1 MSRILVIAEK
11 PSVATDLAR
20 VLGKDKSIGKFTRD
34 KSGTYYENDKIVIT
48 SAVGHLLEQRKPTT
62 AEGKS
67 LPWKLDVLPVIPDN
81 FELEPIAKAEDRLK
95 KILRLAKGKDIV
107 EIVNACDAGR
117 EGELIFRNMQRYGNW
132 KQPVKRL
139 WMQSMTDQSIM
150 TAWNHLRSDEDMTP
164 LSDAAKCRSESDW
177 LVGLNSTRALTVLQS
192 RGGFNMTPSGRV
204 QTPTLAIL
212 AQRELEIREF
222 IPTPYA
228 EVVATFGVSA
238 GKYEG
243 KWFDESWKKDENNPH
258 SRAERIWNLPQADV
272 IRDRCEKKVGVAT
285 EETKPVRQIAPQ
297 LYDLTTLQREAS
309 SRYGF
314 SARRTLQLAQ
324 ECYEKHKVLTYPR
337 TDSRYLPDDY
347 RETAAS
353 IVRTIA
359 EQDGP
364 LSEYARDI
372 LENKRVVPNKRV
384 FDGSKVSDHFA
395 IIPTGNFA
403 QLGGDALRLF
413 ELVMARFLAV
423 FFPAAEFLDTRRVT
437 RITHKEG
444 LVDAFATNGRVLVN
458 PGWLAVYGRKA
469 GSSKDDL
476 VAITQGESAEI
487 LAIASEQSQTKP
499 PARFNEATLLSAM
512 EGAGKL
518 IDDEAMREAMRER
531 GLGTP
536 ATRAAIIE
544 GLIAQEYIV
553 RDGRDLIVTRRGLEL
568 ISLLTRIGLAT
579 LTSPDLTGEW
589 EFKLKQMEQGRMDRS
604 LFMNGIKELTGTIVE
619 RIKKFC
625 HDQQNVELEDLPA
638 ACPKCGAPS
647 LRTTM
652 DAYSCRVPDCKFSIR
667 HVISGR
673 EILTEDAIELVTKG
687 LTPVLEGFVSRFG
700 KKFDASLKLDE
711 KFKVVFSFEDDGEAA
726 PAEELKEEQK
736 IGDFEILK
744 SGSHAIYET
753 ERAWRVPTLVF
764 PKESKGLS
772 ISRSIL
778 SREIPR
784 EQVVKLLTVGKSDL
798 LRGFVSQRTKRA
810 FNAFLTFDSKSGKV
824 GFEFE
829 PRAPKGGDK
838 KDAAKA
844 GEPAEGKTA
853 KKSAAKTAKPAK
865 AKASPSTAKKK
876 PAASPRAASKK
887 KSES

>member
-34 KSGTYYENDKIVIT
+34 KSGTFYENDRIVIT
-48 SAVGHLLEQRKPTT
+48 SAVGHLLEQRKPVT

-67 LPWKLDVLPVIPDN
+67 LPWKLEVLPVIPEAFD
-81 FELEPIAKAEDRLK
+81 LEPIAKAEDRLK

-117 EGELIFRNMQRYGNW
+117 EGELIFRNMQRYGKW

-150 TAWNHLRSDEDMTP
+150 VAWNSLRSDDEMTP

-222 IPTPYA
+222 VPTPYA
-228 EVVATFGVSA
+228 EVVASFGVAA
-238 GKYEG
+238 GKYDG
-243 KWFDESWKKDENNPH
+243 KWFDETWKKDENNPH
-258 SRAERIWNLPQADV
+258 SRSERIWNLPSADV
-272 IRDRCEKKVGVAT
+272 IRDRCEGRTGIAT

-347 RETAAS
+347 RNTVFS
-353 IVRTIA
+353 IVKTIA
-359 EQDGP
+359 DQDGP
-364 LSEYARDI
+364 LSEYARDV
-372 LENKRVVPNKRV
+372 LDNKRIVPNKRV
-384 FDGSKVSDHFA
+384 FDSSKVSDHFA

-423 FFPAAEFLDTRRVT
+423 FFPPAEFLDTKRVT
-437 RITHKEG
+437 RITHKDG
-444 LVDAFATNGRVLVN
+444 LIDAFATNGRVLVN

-469 GSSKDDL
+469 GASKEDL
-476 VAITQGESAEI
+476 VSIVQGENAEV
-487 LAIASEQSQTKP
+487 LSIAVTQDQTKP

-568 ISLLTRIGLAT
+568 IDLLKKIGLET
-579 LTSPDLTGEW
+579 LTSPDLTGDW
-589 EFKLKQMEQGRMDRS
+589 EYKLKQMEQGKMDRS
-604 LFMNGIKELTGTIVE
+604 LFMGGIKELTGKIVE
-619 RIKKFC
+619 LIKQYR
-625 HDQQNVELEDLPA
+625 HDQQNVELADLPVP
-638 ACPKCGAPS
+638 CPKCGAPS

-673 EILTEDAIELVTKG
+673 EISAEEAAELVTKG
-687 LTPVLEGFVSRFG
+687 ITPVLEGFLSRFG
-700 KKFDASLKLDE
+700 KKFDAALKLDD
-711 KFKVVFSFEDDGEAA
+711 KFKVVFNFEDDEESASV
-726 PAEELKEEQK
+726 EELKEEDK
-736 IGDFEILK
+736 IGEYEIK
-744 SGSHAIYET
+744 GSGQHALYEM
-753 ERAWRVPTLVF
+753 EKVWRVPSLTYA
-764 PKESKGLS
+764 KEPKGLT

-784 EQVVKLLTVGKSDL
+784 EQLIKLLTMGKSDL
-798 LRGFVSQRTKRA
+798 IKGFISQRTKRA
-810 FNAFLTFDSKSGKV
+810 FNAFLTFDAKSGKV

-829 PRAPKGGDK
+829 PRALKGAKADK
-838 KDAAKA
+838 GEKTEGASPEKKVPAKRAAKPVSGKGA
-844 GEPAEGKTA
+844 GSSTRK
-853 KKSAAKTAKPAK
+853 
-865 AKASPSTAKKK
+865 KASG
-876 PAASPRAASKK
+876 SK
-887 KSES
+887 E

>member
-11 PSVATDLAR
+11 PSVATDLSR

-34 KSGTYYENDKIVIT
+34 KSGTFYENDRIVIT
-48 SAVGHLLEQRKPTT
+48 SAVGHLLEQRKPVT

-67 LPWKLDVLPVIPDN
+67 LPWKLEVLPVIPETFD
-81 FELEPIAKAEDRLK
+81 LEPIAKAEDRLK

-117 EGELIFRNMQRYGNW
+117 EGELIFRNMQRYGKW

-150 TAWNHLRSDEDMTP
+150 TAWNSLRTDGEMTP

-222 IPTPYA
+222 VPTPYA
-228 EVVATFGVSA
+228 EVVAAFGVAA
-238 GKYEG
+238 GKYDG
-243 KWFDESWKKDENNPH
+243 KWFDETWKKDESNPH
-258 SRAERIWNLPQADV
+258 SRAERIWNLPAADV
-272 IRDRCEKKVGVAT
+272 IRDRCEGRTGVAT

-347 RETAAS
+347 RNTVVS
-353 IVRTIA
+353 IVKTLA
-359 EQDGP
+359 DQDIP
-364 LSEYARDI
+364 LAEYARDV
-372 LENKRVVPNKRV
+372 LDNKRIVPNKRV
-384 FDGSKVSDHFA
+384 FDSSKVSDHFA

-423 FFPAAEFLDTRRVT
+423 FFPPAEFMDTKRVT
-437 RITHKEG
+437 RITHKDG

-469 GSSKDDL
+469 GASKEDL
-476 VAITQGESAEI
+476 VSIVQGEKADVLS
-487 LAIASEQSQTKP
+487 IAVTQDQTRP
-499 PARFNEATLLSAM
+499 PARFNEATLLSSM

-568 ISLLTRIGLAT
+568 IDLLKKIGLET
-579 LTSPDLTGEW
+579 LTSPDLTGDW
-589 EFKLKQMEQGRMDRS
+589 EYKLKQMEQGKMDRS
-604 LFMNGIKELTGTIVE
+604 LFMDGIKGLTGKIVE
-619 RIKKFC
+619 LIKQYR
-625 HDQQNVELEDLPA
+625 HVQQNVELEDLSVP
-638 ACPKCGAPS
+638 CPKCGAPS

-673 EILTEDAIELVTKG
+673 EISSEEAAELVTKG
-687 LTPVLEGFVSRFG
+687 VTPALEGFISRFG
-700 KKFDASLKLDE
+700 KKFDAALKLDE
-711 KFKVVFSFEDDGEAA
+711 KFKVVFSFEDDGEESS
-726 PAEELKEEQK
+726 AEELKEEEK
-736 IGDFEILK
+736 IGEYEIK
-744 SGSHAIYET
+744 GSGLHALYEM
-753 ERAWRVPTLVF
+753 EKVWRVPSLTYS
-764 PKESKGLS
+764 KEPKGLT

-784 EQVVKLLTVGKSDL
+784 EQLLKLLTLGKSDL
-798 LRGFVSQRTKRA
+798 IKNFVSQRTKRA

-829 PRAPKGGDK
+829 PRAPKGAKSEKGEKSEGAAAEK
-838 KDAAKA
+838 KVPAKRA
-844 GEPAEGKTA
+844 
-853 KKSAAKTAKPAK
+853 AKPASGK
-865 AKASPSTAKKK
+865 GSGSSARKKT
-876 PAASPRAASKK
+876 SGSK
-887 KSES
+887 E